1 MKKTLLISFIA
12 LTLLFS
18 ACGAAEEPAV
28 TDGSDD
34 SAAEV
39 IPAPQPAEEAAATEA
54 EPEPEPLDISALTY
68 DELEQYR
75 DDPQVL
81 EQWSACHDYLEAFR
95 WQALD
100 SSALLEA
107 GYSWLWQAL
116 AVRFVSSPERVY
128 VYQGVPEEVFAE
140 LISADS
146 AGGYYNAYI
155 KGSYECEKLE

>member
-1 MKKTLLISFIA
+1 MKKYLLISVIVF
-12 LTLLFS
+12 LLLCCAF
-18 ACGAAEEPAV
+18 GAAEAPAV
-28 TDGSDD
+28 TNENED
-34 SAAEV
+34 SAEAV
-39 IPAPQPAEEAAATEA
+39 VLPDPQPV
-54 EPEPEPLDISALTY
+54 EPEPEAEPLDVAALTY
-68 DELEQYR
+68 DQLEEWR

-100 SSALLEA
+100 SSALQEA

-128 VYQGVPEEVFAE
+128 VYKDVPEQVYLE
-140 LISADS
+140 LIAADS
-146 AGGYYNAYI
+146 AGGYYNTFI

>member
-1 MKKTLLISFIA
+1 MKKYLLISVIVF
-12 LTLLFS
+12 LLLCC
-18 ACGAAEEPAV
+18 ACGAAEAPAV
-28 TDGSDD
+28 TDENED
-34 SAAEV
+34 SAEAV
-39 IPAPQPAEEAAATEA
+39 VLPDPQPV
-54 EPEPEPLDISALTY
+54 EPEPEPLDVAALTF
-68 DELEQYR
+68 DQLEEWR

-100 SSALLEA
+100 SSALQET

-128 VYQGVPEEVFAE
+128 VYKDVPEQVYLE
-140 LISADS
+140 LIAADS
-146 AGGYYNAYI
+146 AGGYYNTFI

>member
-1 MKKTLLISFIA
+1 MRKSL
-12 LTLLFS
+12 LTLFIILMLLCC
-18 ACGAAEEPAV
+18 ACGAEETPAV
-28 TDGSDD
+28 
-34 SAAEV
+34 
-39 IPAPQPAEEAAATEA
+39 PAESETSAEAVALPDPLPEEQESEP
-54 EPEPEPLDISALTY
+54 EPEPEPLDVAALTF
-68 DELEQYR
+68 DQLEEWR

-100 SSALLEA
+100 SSALQET

-128 VYQGVPEEVFAE
+128 VYKDVPEQVYLE
-140 LISADS
+140 LIAADS
-146 AGGYYNAYI
+146 AGGYYNTFI

>member
-1 MKKTLLISFIA
+1 MRKSL
-12 LTLLFS
+12 LTLFIILMLLCC
-18 ACGAAEEPAV
+18 ACGAEETPAV
-28 TDGSDD
+28 
-34 SAAEV
+34 
-39 IPAPQPAEEAAATEA
+39 PAESETSAEAVVLPDPLPEEQESEP
-54 EPEPEPLDISALTY
+54 EPEPEPLDVAALTY
-68 DELEQYR
+68 DQLEEWR

-81 EQWSACHDYLEAFR
+81 EQWGACHDYLEAFR

-100 SSALLEA
+100 SSALQEA

-128 VYQGVPEEVFAE
+128 VYKDVPEQVYLE
-140 LISADS
+140 LIAADS

>member
-1 MKKTLLISFIA
+1 MRKSL
-12 LTLLFS
+12 LTLFIILMLLCC
-18 ACGAAEEPAV
+18 ACGAAEAPAV
-28 TDGSDD
+28 TDENED
-34 SAAEV
+34 SAEAV
-39 IPAPQPAEEAAATEA
+39 VLPDPQPA
-54 EPEPEPLDISALTY
+54 EPEPEAEPLDVAALTF
-68 DELEQYR
+68 DQLEEWR

-100 SSALLEA
+100 SSALQEA

-128 VYQGVPEEVFAE
+128 VYKDVPEQVYLE
-140 LISADS
+140 LLAADS
-146 AGGYYNAYI
+146 AGSYYNACI

>member
-1 MKKTLLISFIA
+1 MKKYLLISVIVF
-12 LTLLFS
+12 LLLYC
-18 ACGAAEEPAV
+18 ACGAEETPAV
-28 TDGSDD
+28 
-34 SAAEV
+34 
-39 IPAPQPAEEAAATEA
+39 PAESETSAEAVVLPDPLPEEQESEP
-54 EPEPEPLDISALTY
+54 EPEPEPLDVAALTY
-68 DELEQYR
+68 DQLEEWR

-100 SSALLEA
+100 SSALQEA

-128 VYQGVPEEVFAE
+128 VYKDVPEQVYLE
-140 LISADS
+140 LIAADS
-146 AGGYYNAYI
+146 AGSYYNACI

>member
-18 ACGAAEEPAV
+18 ACVAAEEPAAA
-28 TDGSDD
+28 GESED

-39 IPAPQPAEEAAATEA
+39 VPAPQPAEEAAASEA
-54 EPEPEPLDISALTY
+54 EPEPLDFAALTY

-75 DDPQVL
+75 DDPQAL

-100 SSALLEA
+100 SSALQEA

-116 AVRFVSSPERVY
+116 AVRFVSSPERLY
-128 VYQGVPEEVFAE
+128 VYQNVPEAVFSE
-140 LISADS
+140 LISAES
-146 AGGYYNAYI
+146 AGGYFNACI

>member
-1 MKKTLLISFIA
+1 MKKYLLISVIVF
-12 LTLLFS
+12 LLLCC
-18 ACGAAEEPAV
+18 ACGAEETPAV
-28 TDGSDD
+28 
-34 SAAEV
+34 
-39 IPAPQPAEEAAATEA
+39 PAESETSAEAVALPDPLPEEQESEP
-54 EPEPEPLDISALTY
+54 EPEPEPLDVAALTF
-68 DELEQYR
+68 DQLEEWR

-100 SSALLEA
+100 SSALQET

-128 VYQGVPEEVFAE
+128 VYKDVPEQVYLE
-140 LISADS
+140 LIAADS
-146 AGGYYNAYI
+146 AGGYYNTFI